1 MAAQSLIDV
10 IYQGGYDRGY
20 DRGVGLGTDLGIDP
34 GISMGRILI
43 LRELFQEGFLSLEVA
58 TMSANMGTDSER
70 FLRTA
75 AQCQKEYA
83 QLRARRM
90 NAQSG

>member
-10 IYQGGYDRGY
+10 IYQGGVDE
-20 DRGVGLGTDLGIDP
+20 
-34 GISMGRILI
+34 GRILQ
-43 LRELFQEGFLSLEVA
+43 LLELFQEGLLSLEVA

-75 AQCQKEYA
+75 AQYQKEYA
-83 QLRARRM
+83 QRKARRM
-90 NAQSG
+90 NAQSV